1 MDARHDILRGCFV
14 SEWVVM
20 TLGFD
25 DRPQP
30 PGLPWFVRDFTL
42 GLVSLAIASGA
53 GGCTWIESL
62 SAPRSVEIATI
73 SAQAAAADGQ
83 TVVVRGTV
91 RDRVPLLQG
100 EVYRLEDDTG
110 SLWILNPNPT
120 DPADV
125 VNLNDVVMVEGQVRY
140 AQIPVSDRNFDEL
153 YAIEQ
158 RRLEHNRAP

>member
-1 MDARHDILRGCFV
+1 MNQQQQWIRAAARGAMVAIAPLALLGCGWLEAL
-14 SEWVVM
+14 S
-20 TLGFD
+20 GQ
-25 DRPQP
+25 PQP
-30 PGLPWFVRDFTL
+30 TDL
-42 GLVSLAIASGA
+42 
-53 GGCTWIESL
+53 ESVL
-62 SAPRSVEIATI
+62 T
-73 SAQAAAADGQ
+73 QAAAADGQ

-110 SLWILNPNPT
+110 SLWILNPNPA
-120 DPADV
+120 DPADA
-125 VNLNDVVMVEGQVRY
+125 VNLNDVVTVEGQLRY

>member
-1 MDARHDILRGCFV
+1 MNQQQQWIRSAARGAMVAIAPLALLGCGWLEAL
-14 SEWVVM
+14 S
-20 TLGFD
+20 GQ
-25 DRPQP
+25 PQP
-30 PGLPWFVRDFTL
+30 TDL
-42 GLVSLAIASGA
+42 
-53 GGCTWIESL
+53 ESVL
-62 SAPRSVEIATI
+62 T
-73 SAQAAAADGQ
+73 QAAAADGQ

-110 SLWILNPNPT
+110 SLWILNPNPA
-120 DPADV
+120 DPADA
-125 VNLNDVVMVEGQVRY
+125 VNLNDVVTVEGQLRY

>member
-1 MDARHDILRGCFV
+1 MRDDPVNQQQQQQRWIRAAARGAIG
-14 SEWVVM
+14 
-20 TLGFD
+20 
-25 DRPQP
+25 
-30 PGLPWFVRDFTL
+30 
-42 GLVSLAIASGA
+42 AIAPLALMGCGWVGA
-53 GGCTWIESL
+53 LGGQPNP
-62 SAPRSVEIATI
+62 AEIGPLLTEAAT
-73 SAQAAAADGQ
+73 ADGQ

-110 SLWILNPNPT
+110 SLWILNPNST
-120 DPADV
+120 NPADA